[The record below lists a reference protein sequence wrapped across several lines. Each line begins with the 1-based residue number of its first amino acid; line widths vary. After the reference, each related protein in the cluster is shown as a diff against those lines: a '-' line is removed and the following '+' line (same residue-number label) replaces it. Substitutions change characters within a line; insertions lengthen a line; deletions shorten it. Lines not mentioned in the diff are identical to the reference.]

1 MNIYNY
7 NHLYYFYVVAKLS
20 GITVAAK
27 HLNTSQSSLSSQM
40 KTLEATLKRPLFKKV
55 GRKIELTDFGIEVFN
70 YCRRSFEV
78 FDEMFD
84 QINKK
89 SFSTGARISI
99 GVATDIDRPFITDSL
114 SKVSKLYAKNRRPL
128 LNLISLSPAHLEQL
142 IKLGELDILLTPRPT
157 FSTEVKTIISLD
169 LPVGLFA
176 PPELAIQHRKK
187 NSEPSLFKTQLPFVL
202 PSNIT
207 YLRTE
212 IDRFVIKKKLSLP
225 CVFESN
231 ILASVIRA
239 SSDGLGATILPE
251 AYVSRELKAKK
262 LIQLNARPL
271 WKHRIYILSNRRNL
285 SEEKTQFADQ
295 LVEHFTA

>member
-1 MNIYNY
+1 
-7 NHLYYFYVVAKLS
+7 
-20 GITVAAK
+20 
-27 HLNTSQSSLSSQM
+27 M
-40 KTLEATLKRPLFKKV
+40 KTLEATLGSHYLKKV
-55 GRKIELTDFGIEVFN
+55 GRKIELTDFGIEIFN

-89 SFSTGARISI
+89 SFSTGATISI

-176 PPELAIQHRKK
+176 PA
-187 NSEPSLFKTQLPFVL
+187 
-202 PSNIT
+202 
-207 YLRTE
+207 
-212 IDRFVIKKKLSLP
+212 
-225 CVFESN
+225 
-231 ILASVIRA
+231 
-239 SSDGLGATILPE
+239 
-251 AYVSRELKAKK
+251 
-262 LIQLNARPL
+262 
-271 WKHRIYILSNRRNL
+271 
-285 SEEKTQFADQ
+285 
-295 LVEHFTA
+295 